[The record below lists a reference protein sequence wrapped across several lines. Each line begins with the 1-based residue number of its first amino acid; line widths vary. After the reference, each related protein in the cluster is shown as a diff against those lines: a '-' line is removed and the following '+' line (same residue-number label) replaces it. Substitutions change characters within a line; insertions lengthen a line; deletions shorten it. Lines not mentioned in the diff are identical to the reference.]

1 MRKSQ
6 SNPKIPPKPKWAA
19 TISDLRQHLNLSQA
33 VFGGRLNS
41 SAMSVSRWERGNQ
54 EPSADSYIEL
64 GNLAG
69 APACWYFWGRA
80 GLQTDD
86 LMRAMP
92 KKLGKRF
99 SRTNADV
106 LQSAIAGSGSKLPVA
121 PQLVAIPLLEVV
133 AASHGEKGD
142 SSAMLHD
149 APIESM
155 IAAPKDWCPNPSA
168 TTCLRVRGKSMMP
181 LITEGS
187 ILVVDSSQI
196 DSAKLNGKVVIAWHR
211 DMGLTVS
218 RLQHYDHTTV
228 LQPESRDYES
238 IVLDSEHKWK
248 IVAKVLWWIEKA
260 P

>member
-1 MRKSQ
+1 MRKLQ
-6 SNPKIPPKPKWAA
+6 SNSKISPKADWA
-19 TISDLRQHLNLSQA
+19 TSVFKFRQHLNLSQNA
-33 VFGGRLNS
+33 FGQRLHCT
-41 SAMSVSRWERGNQ
+41 AMAISRWERGNQ
-54 EPSADSYIEL
+54 EPSAGSYIEL

-69 APACWYFWGRA
+69 VPVCWYFWGRA
-80 GLQTDD
+80 GLQTED
-86 LMRAMP
+86 LMRVMP

-99 SRTNADV
+99 SRTRTVV
-106 LQSAIAGSGSKLPVA
+106 LQSAAAGSGSKIPE
-121 PQLVAIPLLEVV
+121 PPHLVAIPLLEIV
-133 AASHGEKGD
+133 AASHGERGD
-142 SSAMLHD
+142 SSAILHD
-149 APIESM
+149 APVECM
-155 IAAPKDWCPNPSA
+155 IAAPREWCPNPSA
-168 TTCLRVRGKSMMP
+168 TTCLRVRGNSMMP
-181 LITEGS
+181 LITEGA